1 MLIEGPL
8 NINVVDNSESH
19 SRELEITFT
28 AEFQSLDL
36 DSRITHFKSHI
47 AQLQHGIGESSESAE
62 QQGMMA
68 ILQICEEFLPHIEAD
83 EIPLNETIAIEIG
96 QSSPF
101 DQILASA
108 TLK

>member
-8 NINVVDNSESH
+8 NINVVNNSDSN

-28 AEFQSLDL
+28 DQFQSLDIN
-36 DSRITHFKSHI
+36 SRINDFKNHI
-47 AQLQHGIGESSESAE
+47 TQLNEGIHKITEPAE
-62 QQGMMA
+62 QQGMVA
-68 ILQICEEFLPHIEAD
+68 ILQICEELLPHIEAD

>member
-1 MLIEGPL
+1 MLIQGPI
-8 NINVVDNSESH
+8 NINVVDNSDSH

-28 AEFQSLDL
+28 SEFQALNINA
-36 DSRITHFKSHI
+36 RIDDFENHI
-47 AQLQHGIGESSESAE
+47 TQLKQGINAIDEVSE
-62 QQGMMA
+62 QQGMTA
-68 ILQICEEFLPHIEAD
+68 ILQICEELLPHIKAD
-83 EIPLNETIAIEIG
+83 EIPLSETIAIEIG

>member
-8 NINVVDNSESH
+8 NINVVDNSGSQ

-28 AEFQSLDL
+28 LEFQALDINARVS
-36 DSRITHFKSHI
+36 DFKNHI
-47 AQLQHGIGESSESAE
+47 AQLQQTINKTSDSSE
-62 QQGMMA
+62 QQGMVA
-68 ILQICEEFLPHIEAD
+68 ILQICEELLPHVEAD

-101 DQILASA
+101 DQIMASA